1 MFHCT
6 PSASTKLGQCNLF
19 PRVQL
24 TLKSGALRSW
34 NGSWTCRV
42 GPSRRSGVRVARI
55 SGGTDPSPFPTSSG
69 SSARAAPA
77 PASPPATRP
86 ARFRR
91 SRRSLETRRLAP
103 GPTSIRRREGPS
115 PPSRPAASEN
125 EILTVHD
132 LHAPSGPQ
140 RHEAAVPCA
149 SRRPF
154 TLARAR
160 AELAPRVRQEAQG
173 CVGGEMPGACGH
185 THAGGWGNGGDV
197 WREGVGRM
205 PGMCGGGEGS
215 MPSMASKPSGQSS
228 RPSSSFT
235 TTSTKAPV
243 TPSNL
248 CPSVPAT
255 PPPPPP
261 KRWRAK
267 GMRAAASTRGLPSL
281 YFFPRCLSG
290 SYADPSKPLRVV
302 PVAQLQV

>member
-42 GPSRRSGVRVARI
+42 GQSRRSGARVARI

-160 AELAPRVRQEAQG
+160 AEPAAHPLPTLSRARAGPRGFGAARRSCRQPYRDLQHRRG
-173 CVGGEMPGACGH
+173 P
-185 THAGGWGNGGDV
+185 
-197 WREGVGRM
+197 
-205 PGMCGGGEGS
+205 
-215 MPSMASKPSGQSS
+215 S
-228 RPSSSFT
+228 RP
-235 TTSTKAPV
+235 
-243 TPSNL
+243 
-248 CPSVPAT
+248 
-255 PPPPPP
+255 
-261 KRWRAK
+261 
-267 GMRAAASTRGLPSL
+267 GRGHQA
-281 YFFPRCLSG
+281 R
-290 SYADPSKPLRVV
+290 
-302 PVAQLQV
+302 

>member
-140 RHEAAVPCA
+140 LRSLPPRCVAHTRRVTRQQFLALPDARSRSRERAPSLAAAHPL
-149 SRRPF
+149 P
-154 TLARAR
+154 TLSRAR
-160 AELAPRVRQEAQG
+160 AGPRGFGAARRSCRQPYRDLQHRRG
-173 CVGGEMPGACGH
+173 P
-185 THAGGWGNGGDV
+185 
-197 WREGVGRM
+197 
-205 PGMCGGGEGS
+205 
-215 MPSMASKPSGQSS
+215 S
-228 RPSSSFT
+228 RP
-235 TTSTKAPV
+235 
-243 TPSNL
+243 
-248 CPSVPAT
+248 
-255 PPPPPP
+255 
-261 KRWRAK
+261 
-267 GMRAAASTRGLPSL
+267 GRGHQA
-281 YFFPRCLSG
+281 R
-290 SYADPSKPLRVV
+290 
-302 PVAQLQV
+302 

>member
-19 PRVQL
+19 PHVQL

-42 GPSRRSGVRVARI
+42 GQSRRSGARVARI

-140 RHEAAVPCA
+140 LRSLPPRCVVHTRRVTRQQFLALPDARLRSRERAP
-149 SRRPF
+149 SRRHTRSPPF
-154 TLARAR
+154 HELGPARGDLGQHADPAGSRTGISSTGEGPAVRAGATKR
-160 AELAPRVRQEAQG
+160 AEIQGPAHTGSGPMARLNPRQG
-173 CVGGEMPGACGH
+173 
-185 THAGGWGNGGDV
+185 
-197 WREGVGRM
+197 
-205 PGMCGGGEGS
+205 
-215 MPSMASKPSGQSS
+215 
-228 RPSSSFT
+228 RP
-235 TTSTKAPV
+235 
-243 TPSNL
+243 
-248 CPSVPAT
+248 
-255 PPPPPP
+255 
-261 KRWRAK
+261 W
-267 GMRAAASTRGLPSL
+267 
-281 YFFPRCLSG
+281 
-290 SYADPSKPLRVV
+290 PL
-302 PVAQLQV
+302 